1 MSVADTTQALFIS
14 PETGKRLPVGR
25 RKDTA
30 GALRAPQLRAPFQPT
45 VRPTERCPK
54 ARSASQAVYHDGRP
68 PPVRRNPA
76 RRAQPPPRRHLLN
89 AAGGRPSQ
97 VLGCGLA
104 RLPPG
109 VSVMLQRYQSPECAR
124 EAGQMSE
131 SAGNDRS
138 TRRGAELLHKDSS
151 GVTSAGCPGFPP
163 SGLALPSRYRARTP
177 AARHVLKDE
186 RAEADHMGGQRCR
199 LSCVESGPAA
209 RSCGPTHACG
219 GAGRR

>member
-1 MSVADTTQALFIS
+1 MD
-14 PETGKRLPVGR
+14 K
-25 RKDTA
+25 
-30 GALRAPQLRAPFQPT
+30 
-45 VRPTERCPK
+45 
-54 ARSASQAVYHDGRP
+54 SASQAVYHDGRP

-76 RRAQPPPRRHLLN
+76 RRAQPPPWRHLLN

-109 VSVMLQRYQSPECAR
+109 VSVMFQRYQSPECAR

-131 SAGNDRS
+131 SAVNDRS

-151 GVTSAGCPGFPP
+151 GAASAGCPGFPP

-186 RAEADHMGGQRCR
+186 RAAADHIGWSA
-199 LSCVESGPAA
+199 LSSQL
-209 RSCGPTHACG
+209 CG
-219 GAGRR
+219 GWASGAVLWAHPCVSGCGSSVVDG

>member
-1 MSVADTTQALFIS
+1 M
-14 PETGKRLPVGR
+14 
-25 RKDTA
+25 
-30 GALRAPQLRAPFQPT
+30 
-45 VRPTERCPK
+45 RPTERCPK

-104 RLPPG
+104 RLPSG
-109 VSVMLQRYQSPECAR
+109 VSVMFQRYQSPECAR

-151 GVTSAGCPGFPP
+151 GVTSAGCPGVLLSAWAQLCRSCP
-163 SGLALPSRYRARTP
+163 RWP

-209 RSCGPTHACG
+209 WSCGPTHACQG
-219 GAGRR
+219 VGRR

>member
-1 MSVADTTQALFIS
+1 M
-14 PETGKRLPVGR
+14 P
-25 RKDTA
+25 
-30 GALRAPQLRAPFQPT
+30 APFQPA
-45 VRPTERCPK
+45 VRPTERWPK

-109 VSVMLQRYQSPECAR
+109 VSVMFQRYQSPECAR

-151 GVTSAGCPGFPP
+151 GAASAACPGVLLSAWAQLCRSCP
-163 SGLALPSRYRARTP
+163 RTP
-177 AARHVLKDE
+177 AGKVCTEDW
-186 RAEADHMGGQRCR
+186 RAEADHMGAHRRC
-199 LSCVESGPAA
+199 LSCVASGPAA
-209 RSCGPTHACG
+209 RSCGPTHACQG
-219 GAGRR
+219 VVRR

>member
-1 MSVADTTQALFIS
+1 M
-14 PETGKRLPVGR
+14 
-25 RKDTA
+25 
-30 GALRAPQLRAPFQPT
+30 
-45 VRPTERCPK
+45 RPTERCPK

-109 VSVMLQRYQSPECAR
+109 VSVMFQRYQSPECAR

-151 GVTSAGCPGFPP
+151 GAASAACPGFPP

-186 RAEADHMGGQRCR
+186 RAEADHMGAHRRRKGW
-199 LSCVESGPAA
+199 VESGPAA
-209 RSCGPTHACG
+209 RSCGPTHACQG
-219 GAGRR
+219 VDRR